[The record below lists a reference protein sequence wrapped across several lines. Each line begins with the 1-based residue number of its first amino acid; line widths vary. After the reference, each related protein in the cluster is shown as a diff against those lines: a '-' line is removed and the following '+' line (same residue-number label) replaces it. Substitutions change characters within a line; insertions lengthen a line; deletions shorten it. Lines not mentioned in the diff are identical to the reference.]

1 MKVICKKLNEEI
13 KYEEYAD
20 GAKVIPHSTL
30 EDILRRH
37 SDRFEYEPKAVLVS
51 PEMVVVECR
60 ITDKETGETVLKVG
74 ESNPMN
80 LESDIAR
87 KYPATIAYQRAID
100 RAVVAILGLGA
111 KFYSDQEINRRILA
125 EAEKLLDTS
134 PREKKSRKTLL
145 SDDIDALI
153 DEVVEE
159 TVSKKEPIV
168 EEEPI
173 DDSFLGLSSS
183 DEIEA
188 EEIEVTE
195 ETKAEEIEV
204 TEETK
209 AEETEAD
216 EIEAEETEAEEIEA
230 TEEPEVPVETAE
242 TEDSIIDDI
251 SDTETMSVE
260 EIEWVESFSDDE
272 TAGEP
277 ADEVSE
283 EESSAEVEE
292 VIDEKIE
299 AAAEEAPAAETEVD
313 EFDDD
318 SYFLEEDVE
327 DDSYVSIEP
336 PKKKVT
342 KKPVKPSPRVV
353 VSPPKDEFD
362 DDMDG
367 FGSLPVKATEVA
379 EAAPAGLDEDLEAD
393 IEDEHEEHT
402 PETEASAVE
411 DEEFAETIED
421 LTDEDFADVESEPD
435 DSEEAAYERFLDSTI
450 LFGSLSGKKVRD
462 MLGKSIFLQF
472 MKVVERNSTKNFMK
486 FTDAARKAQM
496 EEFIRFK
503 ERLLA

>member
-1 MKVICKKLNEEI
+1 MNVFCEKIKEEI
-13 KYEEYAD
+13 KYEEYSD
-20 GAKVIPHSTL
+20 GVKIIPHSTL
-30 EDILRRH
+30 EDILRRY
-37 SDRFEYEPKAVLVS
+37 SARFEYEPKAVLVS

-111 KFYSDQEINRRILA
+111 KFYSDQEINRKILA
-125 EAEKLLDTS
+125 EAEKLLDKS
-134 PREKKSRKTLL
+134 PAKEKEKKIREISEAE
-145 SDDIDALI
+145 IDSFI
-153 DEVVEE
+153 DEIIDE
-159 TVSKKEPIV
+159 TVAKEPAV

-183 DEIEA
+183 DEIEVTD
-188 EEIEVTE
+188 EIEAT
-195 ETKAEEIEV
+195 
-204 TEETK
+204 
-209 AEETEAD
+209 EETEAE
-216 EIEAEETEAEEIEA
+216 EIEAEETEAEETEAEETEA
-230 TEEPEVPVETAE
+230 TVAEEPEE
-242 TEDSIIDDI
+242 TEDSVDDI

-393 IEDEHEEHT
+393 IEDEHEET
-402 PETEASAVE
+402 PEAEVPAVE
-411 DEEFAETIED
+411 DEEFVETVED

>member
-1 MKVICKKLNEEI
+1 MNVFCEKIKEEI
-13 KYEEYAD
+13 KYEEYSD
-20 GAKVIPHSTL
+20 GVKIIPHSTL
-30 EDILRRH
+30 EDILRRY
-37 SDRFEYEPKAVLVS
+37 SARFEYEPKAVLVS

-111 KFYSDQEINRRILA
+111 KFYSDQEINRKILA
-125 EAEKLLDTS
+125 EAEKLLDKS
-134 PREKKSRKTLL
+134 PAKEKEKKIREISEAE
-145 SDDIDALI
+145 IDSFI
-153 DEVVEE
+153 DEIIDE
-159 TVSKKEPIV
+159 TVAKEPAV

-183 DEIEA
+183 DEIEVTD
-188 EEIEVTE
+188 EIEATE
-195 ETKAEEIEV
+195 ETEAEEIEV

-327 DDSYVSIEP
+327 EIRIDTEEMAENHLPAESTYKLDRLVRKLRIHVHGDSHAERSCRRTWELY
-336 PKKKVT
+336 
-342 KKPVKPSPRVV
+342 RR
-353 VSPPKDEFD
+353 
-362 DDMDG
+362 MD
-367 FGSLPVKATEVA
+367 KT
-379 EAAPAGLDEDLEAD
+379 
-393 IEDEHEEHT
+393 
-402 PETEASAVE
+402 
-411 DEEFAETIED
+411 
-421 LTDEDFADVESEPD
+421 
-435 DSEEAAYERFLDSTI
+435 
-450 LFGSLSGKKVRD
+450 
-462 MLGKSIFLQF
+462 
-472 MKVVERNSTKNFMK
+472 
-486 FTDAARKAQM
+486 
-496 EEFIRFK
+496 
-503 ERLLA
+503 

>member
-1 MKVICKKLNEEI
+1 M
-13 KYEEYAD
+13 
-20 GAKVIPHSTL
+20 
-30 EDILRRH
+30 
-37 SDRFEYEPKAVLVS
+37 
-51 PEMVVVECR
+51 
-60 ITDKETGETVLKVG
+60 
-74 ESNPMN
+74 
-80 LESDIAR
+80 
-87 KYPATIAYQRAID
+87 
-100 RAVVAILGLGA
+100 
-111 KFYSDQEINRRILA
+111 
-125 EAEKLLDTS
+125 
-134 PREKKSRKTLL
+134 
-145 SDDIDALI
+145 
-153 DEVVEE
+153 
-159 TVSKKEPIV
+159 
-168 EEEPI
+168 
-173 DDSFLGLSSS
+173 
-183 DEIEA
+183 
-188 EEIEVTE
+188 
-195 ETKAEEIEV
+195 
-204 TEETK
+204 
-209 AEETEAD
+209 
-216 EIEAEETEAEEIEA
+216 
-230 TEEPEVPVETAE
+230 ETAE

-393 IEDEHEEHT
+393 IEDEHEET
-402 PETEASAVE
+402 PEAEVPAVE
-411 DEEFAETIED
+411 DEEFVETVED